1 MQIKNFYW
9 YALTKP
15 LGDVAEIAKQL
26 SKVPFSPC
34 MATQEMS
41 QGWVPPAPNQDDLVY
56 EAHGA
61 ILLMLKQEKRLLP
74 ASVINDFLAE
84 RVEAFE
90 QAEGYAPS
98 RKIKQQMKDEVIQ
111 DLLPKSFTKSL
122 RLPVLIMP
130 RQGWL
135 FVLSSSSKTADD
147 VTAFLRETLGSLPIA
162 LMNTEVSPAFTMT
175 QWLQQPSTLPTD
187 WTVGEEAE
195 LVDAEEASVRI
206 KKQSLYSEEVTAH
219 LDASKQVSKLALL
232 WREDIQL
239 LLQDDLSIKRIKSTA
254 EPDEM
259 DLPEDALA
267 RFSHEFAVTCQW
279 LKPLCDDLLKALGGM
294 DKALAG
300 SQSRNLA

>member
-1 MQIKNFYW
+1 MQIRNFYW

-15 LGDVAEIAKQL
+15 LDDTASVAGKL
-26 SKVPFSPC
+26 SKAPFAPC

-41 QGWVPPAPNQDDLVY
+41 QGWVAPAPNTDDLVY

-98 RKIKQQMKDEVIQ
+98 RKIKQQMKDEVVQ
-111 DLLPKSFTKSL
+111 DLLPRSFTKSL
-122 RLPVLIMP
+122 RLPVMIMP

-162 LMNTEVSPAFTMT
+162 LMNSEVSPAFTMT
-175 QWLQQPSTLPTD
+175 QWLQQPKTLPD
-187 WTVGEEAE
+187 NWTVGEEVE

-219 LDASKQVSKLALL
+219 LDASKQVAKLALL
-232 WREDIQL
+232 WREDIQI
-239 LLQDDLSIKRIKSTA
+239 LLQDDLSIKRIKSIA
-254 EPDEM
+254 EPDDM
-259 DLPEDALA
+259 DMPEDPLA
-267 RFSHEFAVTCQW
+267 RFAHEFAVTCQW

-294 DKALAG
+294 DKALAA
-300 SQSRNLA
+300 SQSRNLV